1 MTVSEPGAV
10 PAVELR
16 AVTKRFGPVLACA
29 DVDLTIGAG
38 QIHGLLGQNG
48 AGKSTVAKMLV
59 GLYTPD
65 SGTIR
70 LDGNDVRIREFA
82 DSLRLGVGMVHQ
94 HFSLVENLA
103 VWENVALGERGQVDK
118 GRICDDVID
127 ISRRYGLE
135 VDPSAEVAG
144 LSFGQRQR
152 VEIIKC
158 LRRQPRVMI
167 LDEPTSSLSGAES
180 TELFDVLRQVV
191 LDRGGSVIL
200 ISHKLDEIMRATDRV
215 TVMRSGR
222 VVASLDTAGTS
233 PRELAQLVV
242 GREVSLR
249 AEASA
254 LGLVEARGD
263 DDRTA
268 LGEVRLAIRGAVAHD
283 QEGRSLLDG
292 LALEVRAGEILGVFG
307 VEGNGQTALG
317 EVLSSVRRLEQGV
330 VEVDG
335 TAVVTGR
342 AGAMTRAGVAIVTE
356 DRHRSG
362 CVLNM
367 TVAENLVM
375 GRLAPVR
382 GRGGWLR
389 RRELADRAHRL
400 VQEYG
405 ISTASLDAPMWSLS
419 GGNQQ
424 RVVLARELSAE
435 PRVLVAAQPTV
446 GLDVG
451 AIEFVGE
458 RLRDAARAGM
468 AVLLVSTDLEEIL
481 SLSHRIAVIHAGRI
495 VGTLDTA
502 PFDLERLGLMVGGVA
517 A

>member
-1 MTVSEPGAV
+1 
-10 PAVELR
+10 
-16 AVTKRFGPVLACA
+16 
-29 DVDLTIGAG
+29 
-38 QIHGLLGQNG
+38 
-48 AGKSTVAKMLV
+48 
-59 GLYTPD
+59 
-65 SGTIR
+65 
-70 LDGNDVRIREFA
+70 
-82 DSLRLGVGMVHQ
+82 
-94 HFSLVENLA
+94 
-103 VWENVALGERGQVDK
+103 
-118 GRICDDVID
+118 
-127 ISRRYGLE
+127 
-135 VDPSAEVAG
+135 
-144 LSFGQRQR
+144 
-152 VEIIKC
+152 
-158 LRRQPRVMI
+158 
-167 LDEPTSSLSGAES
+167 
-180 TELFDVLRQVV
+180 
-191 LDRGGSVIL
+191 
-200 ISHKLDEIMRATDRV
+200 
-215 TVMRSGR
+215 
-222 VVASLDTAGTS
+222 
-233 PRELAQLVV
+233 VV

-254 LGLVEARGD
+254 LGLLEPGVDGD
-263 DDRTA
+263 RRA
-268 LGEVRLAIRGAVAHD
+268 LGEVRLAIRDAVSHD

-292 LALEVRAGEILGVFG
+292 LGFEVRGGEILGVFG

-317 EVLSSVRRLEQGV
+317 EVLSSVRRLEHGV

-335 TAVVTGR
+335 AAVATGR
-342 AGAMTRAGVAIVTE
+342 AGALTRAGVAIVTE

-367 TVAENLVM
+367 SVAENLVM

-389 RRELADRAHRL
+389 RKELADRAHRL
-400 VQEYG
+400 VEEYG

-424 RVVLARELSAE
+424 RVVLARELSAQ

-458 RLRDAARAGM
+458 RLRDAASSGM
-468 AVLLVSTDLEEIL
+468 AVLLISTDIEEIL

-495 VGTLDTA
+495 VGTLDRA